1 MEKKPRKEE
10 AVIEETARREEPA
23 TRSGFPLWPRTL
35 QRYLPSDT
43 TDDEAVQT
51 LQQTLDVEILNGSN
65 LPQHATPGSAAYDV
79 RAHQNITIQANT
91 TGLVPLNL
99 RLATP
104 PDHFLYL
111 LSRSGLALK
120 GISVEGGVIDP
131 DYSQDVKA
139 IIRNSTSNISRYK
152 KDKE

>member
-1 MEKKPRKEE
+1 M
-10 AVIEETARREEPA
+10 
-23 TRSGFPLWPRTL
+23 
-35 QRYLPSDT
+35 
-43 TDDEAVQT
+43 
-51 LQQTLDVEILNGSN
+51 DVEILNGSN
-65 LPQHATPGSAAYDV
+65 LPQHVTPGSAAYDV

-139 IIRNSTSNISRYK
+139 IIRNSTSKPFKIQRGQRIAQAVFLPIIHAKFRKVDTLSNEGLHSNHSGFGSTGN
-152 KDKE
+152 